1 MNKSFSIYGK
11 KCITA
16 KIQKSSEEVNFI
28 EGLDKFGAIEV
39 AIEVDLTC
47 NKSCKS
53 VKKDPKTKINFKRYF
68 VRISLQHT
76 DR

>member
-53 VKKDPKTKINFKRYF
+53 VKKKTQKQKL
-68 VRISLQHT
+68 ISRDTL
-76 DR
+76 